1 MQQSAKHFPCATFF
15 ASGKAFILRYLS
27 QLAKHLSGRRA
38 VRRGDLF
45 FCASLAFLP
54 FLTYSRI
61 NFRPP

>member
-1 MQQSAKHFPCATFF
+1 M
-15 ASGKAFILRYLS
+15 RYLS

-54 FLTYSRI
+54 FLAYSRI
-61 NFRPP
+61 NFRPPKSKTTNSRNSLIITDII